1 MLDTI
6 ESDVVYDHERHGEVL
21 VTAIGEMYGEYP
33 LSAKAPGPQPNSK
46 LVFYYNNFDGYGG
59 MNPSPMTQEVAEF
72 ARQADRIRP
81 HEYLGSELM
90 ED

>member
-6 ESDVVYDHERHGEVL
+6 QSDVVYQHEKQGEVL
-21 VTAIGEMYGEYP
+21 VTAVGEMHTNYDVSESTGKP
-33 LSAKAPGPQPNSK
+33 DSR

-59 MNPSPMTQEVAEF
+59 VNPSPMTQPVNEF
-72 ARQADRIRP
+72 VRQADRIRP
-81 HEYLGSELM
+81 HEYLGSELL